1 MAQATVYQKHR
12 TLQRRT
18 SRSIRSDAC
27 PMRKRHAE
35 GLARKSEAPK
45 LSAREWRP

>member
-12 TLQRRT
+12 TMQSRIR
-18 SRSIRSDAC
+18 RSIWSDAC

-35 GLARKSEAPK
+35 GLARKGEALK